1 MSVVCIEKCED
12 YEIENVYN
20 VLKDIINNSNMPK
33 VKNKKILIKPNI
45 LSDAKPEACITT
57 HPSVLK
63 ALIMI
68 LKEMEAKEILVGD
81 SPGLH
86 SPKFKPKKSQLYKV
100 CKEENVE
107 WVNFHKKSKKKK
119 VPFVDRKIAITKTLD
134 DVDYCISLAKFKTH
148 ELMLTTGSIKNMFG
162 LVPGLNK
169 SKQHVHNPTR
179 KGFAKMICGLFTIS
193 KTEFAIMDS
202 IMAMEG
208 AGPGNGDPKK
218 VGLLMA
224 SDDALALD
232 ISQAIIMG
240 HNPLDI
246 PIIKYGIKK
255 HISETSKIND
265 ITYNKL
271 NANDLIIENFK
282 KIGKNDTPTQRPAPT
297 FLHDRCIRC
306 KKCINICPADAL
318 KLKNKKIVIDEEKCV
333 RCYCCHE
340 VCPAKAIKIK

>member
-271 NANDLIIENFK
+271 NANDLIIEDFK